1 MAEYVQGKTARDM
14 IRLFKHY
21 IPYPVIFLGLID
33 FVLLLSAAEVGWIL
47 RAHQIE
53 MAVGSVFDRP
63 GPIFS
68 FAFALQLALI
78 AVGVYGPE
86 ALQSLRFAAA
96 RILVAI
102 SLGVIFLSLLAFA
115 LPGITLWRSNSLY
128 AMILAIAFLM
138 VVRILLGTMLDSDIF
153 KRRLLILGAGPR
165 AGRIAALEKRPE
177 CGFIIAGY
185 VAMNEGASLIDSA
198 IRRQDIVN
206 LPQHV
211 IDLEVSEVV
220 LALEERRNALPV
232 ADLLTIKTTGVHVN
246 DLSSFLERE
255 TGRVDLDS
263 VNPSWF
269 IFSDGFS
276 SGRRLSTTFK
286 RGFDIFLS
294 FLLLLLT
301 GPVILLFALLIRLES
316 RGGSFFMQERV
327 GLYGQKFNILKL
339 RSMRAD
345 AEPNGKA
352 IWASEND
359 PRITR
364 IGNFIRKVRIDELP
378 QAWSVLKGEMSF
390 VGPRPERPQFVDDLQ
405 TQMPYYAERHIVK
418 PGITGWAQIN
428 YPYGAS
434 TEDSRHKLEYDLY
447 YAKNYTPF
455 LDLLIILQTIRVV
468 LWPEGAR

>member
-1 MAEYVQGKTARDM
+1 M

-33 FVLLLSAAEVGWIL
+33 FLLLLMAAEAGWIL
-47 RAHQIE
+47 RALQIN
-53 MAVGSVFDRP
+53 MTVGSVLDRP
-63 GPIFS
+63 APIFS
-68 FAFALQLALI
+68 FAFALQMALI
-78 AVGVYGPE
+78 AVGIYGPE

-102 SLGVIFLSLLAFA
+102 SLGVILLSLLSFA
-115 LPGITLWRSNSLY
+115 MPGVTLWRSNSLY
-128 AMILAIAFLM
+128 AMVLAILFLM
-138 VVRILLGTMLDSDIF
+138 VIRILLGTILDSDIF

-165 AGRIAALEKRPE
+165 AGRIAALEKRQE
-177 CGFIIAGY
+177 SGFIIAGY
-185 VAMNEGASLIDSA
+185 VDMNEGRSLVDTA
-198 IRRQDIVN
+198 IRRQDIAN

-220 LALEERRNALPV
+220 LALEERRNSLPV

-276 SGRRLSTTFK
+276 SGRRLSTWFK

-294 FLLLLLT
+294 FLLLVLT
-301 GPVILLFALLIRLES
+301 GPVILVFALLIKMES
-316 RGGSFFMQERV
+316 HGGSFFKQERV
-327 GLYGQKFNILKL
+327 GLYGQPFKILKL

-345 AEPNGKA
+345 AEAAGEA

-364 IGNFIRKVRIDELP
+364 IGRFIRKVRIDELP

-405 TQMPYYAERHIVK
+405 TKMPFYAERHIVK
-418 PGITGWAQIN
+418 PGMTGWAQIN

-434 TEDSRHKLEYDLY
+434 TEDARHSLEYDLY

>member
-1 MAEYVQGKTARDM
+1 M

-33 FVLLLSAAEVGWIL
+33 FVLLLSAAEVGWIF

-138 VVRILLGTMLDSDIF
+138 VIRILLGTMLDSDIF

-294 FLLLLLT
+294 FLLLFLT

-316 RGGSFFMQERV
+316 RGGSFFKQERV

-434 TEDSRHKLEYDLY
+434 TEDARHKLEYDLY

>member
-1 MAEYVQGKTARDM
+1 M

-138 VVRILLGTMLDSDIF
+138 VIRILLGTMLDSDIF

-185 VAMNEGASLIDSA
+185 VAMNEGATLIDSA

-316 RGGSFFMQERV
+316 RGGSFFKQERV

>member
-1 MAEYVQGKTARDM
+1 M

-21 IPYPVIFLGLID
+21 IPYPLLFLGLLD
-33 FVLLLSAAEVGWIL
+33 LCLLIFAAEISWIV
-47 RAHQIE
+47 RANQIG
-53 MAVGSVFDRP
+53 MAAGSLFDRP
-63 GPIFS
+63 APILS
-68 FAFALQLALI
+68 FALALEI
-78 AVGVYGPE
+78 ALVAVGVYGTE

-102 SLGVIFLSLLAFA
+102 SLGVIFLSITAFI

-128 AMILAIAFLM
+128 AMLLSIFLLM
-138 VVRILLGTMLDSDIF
+138 AVRIILGKFLDSDVF

-165 AGRIAALEKRPE
+165 ANRIAELSRKPE
-177 CGFIIAGY
+177 SGFVVCGF
-185 VAMNEGASLIDSA
+185 VDMNEGPA
-198 IRRQDIVN
+198 IVDTAVKRNDISN

-220 LALEERRNALPV
+220 LGLEERRNSLPV

-246 DLSSFLERE
+246 DMSSFLERE

-276 SGRRLSTTFK
+276 SGRRISTVFK
-286 RGFDIFLS
+286 RSFDIFLS
-294 FLLLLLT
+294 LLLLLLT
-301 GPVILLFALLIRLES
+301 GPIILIFAGLIKLES
-316 RGGSFFMQERV
+316 KGGAFFKQERV
-327 GLYGQKFNILKL
+327 GLYGQKFSILKL

-345 AEPNGKA
+345 AEIAGKA
-352 IWASEND
+352 VWASEND
-359 PRITR
+359 PRITK

-405 TQMPYYAERHIVK
+405 TKMPYYAERHMVK

-434 TEDSRHKLEYDLY
+434 IEDSRHKLEYDLY

-455 LDLLIILQTIRVV
+455 LDILILLQTIRVV

>member
-1 MAEYVQGKTARDM
+1 M

-21 IPYPVIFLGLID
+21 IPYPILFLGLLD
-33 FVLLLSAAEVGWIL
+33 LLLLVVAAEISWVF
-47 RAHQIE
+47 RASQIG
-53 MAVGSVFDRP
+53 MSAGSIYDRP
-63 GPIFS
+63 APIIS
-68 FAFALQLALI
+68 FAVALEFSLI
-78 AVGVYGPE
+78 AVGVYGTE
-86 ALQSLRFAAA
+86 SLQSLRFAAA

-102 SLGVIFLSLLAFA
+102 SLGVIFLSITAFI

-128 AMILAIAFLM
+128 AMVLSIFFLM
-138 VVRILLGTMLDSDIF
+138 AARVMLGTMLDSRVF

-165 AGRIAALEKRPE
+165 ASRIAELAGKQES
-177 CGFIIAGY
+177 GFIVGGY
-185 VAMNEGASLIDSA
+185 VNMNEGPAVVKTAIKRSDID
-198 IRRQDIVN
+198 D

-211 IDLEVSEVV
+211 IDLGVSEVV
-220 LALEERRNALPV
+220 LALEERRNSLPV

-246 DLSSFLERE
+246 DMSSFLERE

-276 SGRRLSTTFK
+276 SGRRISTAFK
-286 RGFDIFLS
+286 RSFDIVLS
-294 FLLLLLT
+294 LLLLLFT
-301 GPVILLFALLIRLES
+301 GPIILVFAALVKLES
-316 RGGSFFMQERV
+316 RGGAFFKQERV

-345 AEPNGKA
+345 AEVGGKA
-352 IWASEND
+352 VWASEND

-364 IGNFIRKVRIDELP
+364 VGNFIRKVRIDELP

-405 TQMPYYAERHIVK
+405 TKMPFYAERHMVK

-434 TEDSRHKLEYDLY
+434 IEDSRHKLEYDLY

-455 LDLLIILQTIRVV
+455 LDILILLQTIRVV

>member
-1 MAEYVQGKTARDM
+1 M

-21 IPYPVIFLGLID
+21 IPYPIIFLGLLD
-33 FVLLLSAAEVGWIL
+33 LFLLVVAAEISWVL
-47 RAHQIE
+47 RANQIG
-53 MAVGSVFDRP
+53 MNAGSIYDRP
-63 GPIFS
+63 APIIS
-68 FAFALQLALI
+68 FAVALEIALI
-78 AVGVYGPE
+78 AVGVYGSE

-102 SLGVIFLSLLAFA
+102 SLGVIFLSIVAFI
-115 LPGITLWRSNSLY
+115 LPGTTLWRSNSLY
-128 AMILAIAFLM
+128 AMILSIFLLM
-138 VVRILLGTMLDSDIF
+138 AARVMLGTILDSRVF

-165 AGRIAALEKRPE
+165 ANRIAELASKQESS
-177 CGFIIAGY
+177 FVVSGY
-185 VAMNEGASLIDSA
+185 VDMNEGPAIVKTAIKRTDID
-198 IRRQDIVN
+198 D

-211 IDLEVSEVV
+211 IDLGVSEVV
-220 LALEERRNALPV
+220 LALEERRNSLPV

-246 DLSSFLERE
+246 DMSSFLERE

-276 SGRRLSTTFK
+276 SGRRISTVFK
-286 RGFDIFLS
+286 RSFDIVLS
-294 FLLLLLT
+294 LLLLLFT
-301 GPVILLFALLIRLES
+301 GPLILLFAGLIKMES
-316 RGGSFFMQERV
+316 RGGAFFKQERV

-345 AEPNGKA
+345 AETGGKA
-352 IWASEND
+352 VWASEND

-364 IGNFIRKVRIDELP
+364 IGHFIRKVRIDELP

-390 VGPRPERPQFVDDLQ
+390 VGPRPERPQFIDDLQ
-405 TQMPYYAERHIVK
+405 TKMPFYAERHMVK

-434 TEDSRHKLEYDLY
+434 IEDSRHKLEYDLY

-455 LDLLIILQTIRVV
+455 LDILILLQTIRVV

>member
-53 MAVGSVFDRP
+53 MAIGSVFDRP

-405 TQMPYYAERHIVK
+405 TQMPYYAERHVVK

>member
-1 MAEYVQGKTARDM
+1 M

-21 IPYPVIFLGLID
+21 IPYPVLFLGFID
-33 FVLLLSAAEVGWIL
+33 FVLLLMAAESGWLL
-47 RAHQIE
+47 RALQIG
-53 MAVGSVFDRP
+53 MSAGSLMDRP

-68 FAFALQLALI
+68 FAIALQLALI
-78 AVGVYGPE
+78 SVGVYGSE
-86 ALQSLRFAAA
+86 ALQSLRFAGA

-115 LPGITLWRSNSLY
+115 MPGITLWRSNSLY
-128 AMILAIAFLM
+128 AMLLSIAFLM
-138 VVRILLGTMLDSDIF
+138 LVRIILGAVFDANSF

-165 AGRIAALEKRPE
+165 AGRIAALEKRQDS
-177 CGFIIAGY
+177 GFIIAGF
-185 VAMNEGASLIDSA
+185 VDMTEGPNQIDGA
-198 IRRQDIVN
+198 VRRQDIAN

-220 LALEERRNALPV
+220 LALEERRNSLPV

-246 DLSSFLERE
+246 DMSSFLERE

-276 SGRRLSTTFK
+276 AGRRLSTAFK
-286 RGFDIFLS
+286 RGFDILLS
-294 FLLLLLT
+294 LLLLLLT
-301 GPVILLFALLIRLES
+301 GPVILLFALLIKLES
-316 RGGSFFMQERV
+316 RGGAFFRQERV

-345 AEPNGKA
+345 AEAGGEA
-352 IWASEND
+352 VWAAKND

-364 IGNFIRKVRIDELP
+364 VGNFIRKVRIDELP
-378 QAWSVLKGEMSF
+378 QAWTVLKGEMSF
-390 VGPRPERPQFVDDLQ
+390 VGPRPERPQFVEDLQ
-405 TQMPYYAERHIVK
+405 TKMPFYTERHIVK

-434 TEDSRHKLEYDLY
+434 TEDARHKLEYDLY